1 MNTVGV
7 YYHSVRLDREKCK
20 GCVNCIKK
28 CPTEAIR
35 VRGGKAE
42 INEEKCIDC
51 GECIRACPNQAK
63 YVETDSLERLSGYR
77 CTIALPPPSLFGHMR
92 SCASPAQVLTA
103 LTSLGFDAVFEVAV
117 GADVVSGE
125 IRRLFQRGEIKGPLI
140 SSACPAVVRL
150 IQVRFPELTGRIMPL
165 SPPTEVAAHLARQE
179 KMSELGLSAEDI
191 GIFFLTPCAAKV
203 TSVKAPV
210 GGIPSNIDGVIG
222 VHQIYPQLSRCV
234 KKPDR
239 PLLPIRASGS
249 GMGWG
254 ISGGERLA
262 VGIENYLTVDGIHN
276 VISVLEELEMGH
288 LGEIDFIEA
297 QACTGGCVGGYLHAL
312 NSYVARVQLRK
323 LARELEEKQMTV
335 TEQFPRLAWL
345 HGQLPR
351 IRVQPRQIIH
361 LDSDIKQAV
370 AKMAEAE
377 KAAKLLPGLDCGACG
392 APNCKA
398 LAEDI
403 VLHKAQET
411 DCIFVLRERIMD
423 LSLHVY
429 DLAKI
434 RPPAMNQPG
443 SEGDDAQ

>member
-1 MNTVGV
+1 MGI

-42 INEEKCIDC
+42 INEQKCIDC

-63 YVETDSLERLSGYR
+63 YAETDSLEMLGNYR
-77 CTIALPPPSLFGHMR
+77 YKIALPPPSLFGHMR
-92 SCASPAQVLTA
+92 ASVTPDQVITA
-103 LTSLGFDAVFEVAV
+103 LANLGFDSVFEVAV
-117 GADVVSGE
+117 GADIVSGE
-125 IRRLFQRGEIKGPLI
+125 IRRLIQSGEIRGPLI

-150 IQVRFPELTGRIMPL
+150 IQVRFPELTSQIMPL
-165 SPPTEVAAHLARQE
+165 SPPSEVAAQLARLE
-179 KMSELGLSAEDI
+179 KMSELGYAAGEI
-191 GIFFLTPCAAKV
+191 GVFFLTPCAAKV
-203 TSVKAPV
+203 TSVKAPAS
-210 GGIPSNIDGVIG
+210 GLPSNIDGVFG

-234 KKPDR
+234 RKLSQ
-239 PLLPIRASGS
+239 PLLRSRASGS
-249 GMGWG
+249 GIGWG
-254 ISGGERLA
+254 VSGGERLS
-262 VGIENYLTVDGIHN
+262 VGVENYLVVDEIHN

-297 QACTGGCVGGYLHAL
+297 QACTGGCVGGYLHTL
-312 NSYVARVQLRK
+312 NSFVARVQLRK
-323 LARELEEKQMTV
+323 LARAQEERQPAQV
-335 TEQFPRLAWL
+335 EQFTRLSL
-345 HGQLPR
+345 HGYQVPR
-351 IRVQPRQIIH
+351 IRVQPRQVVQ
-361 LDSDIKQAV
+361 LDADINQAMV
-370 AKMAEAE
+370 KMAEAE
-377 KAAKLLPGLDCGACG
+377 KVTELLPGLDCGACG

-403 VLHKAQET
+403 VLGKAQET
-411 DCIFVLRERIMD
+411 DCIFVLRERIVD

-443 SEGDDAQ
+443 SEGGSSL

>member
-1 MNTVGV
+1 MSI

-35 VRGGKAE
+35 VRRGKAE

-63 YVETDSLERLSGYR
+63 YVETDSLEMLNSYR
-77 CTIALPPPSLFGHMR
+77 CSVALPPPSLFGHLR
-92 SCASPAQVLTA
+92 ATVSPDQVLTA
-103 LTSLGFDAVFEVAV
+103 LTNIGFDSVFEVAV
-117 GADVVSGE
+117 GADVVSSEIKRLFRSGE
-125 IRRLFQRGEIKGPLI
+125 ISGPVI

-150 IQVRFPELTGRIMPL
+150 IQVRFPDLTGRIMPL
-165 SPPTEVAAHLARQE
+165 SPPTEVAAQLARQE
-179 KMSELGLSAEDI
+179 MQSRLGYAAEDI

-210 GGIPSNIDGVIG
+210 SGLPSNIDGAIG
-222 VHQIYPQLSRCV
+222 VHQIYPQLNRCL
-234 KKPDR
+234 KR
-239 PLLPIRASGS
+239 PNQQLLKSLASGS

-262 VGIENYLTVDGIHN
+262 VGLENYLVVDGIHN

-288 LGEIDFIEA
+288 LGGIDFIEA

-312 NSYVARVQLRK
+312 NTFVARVQLRK
-323 LARELEEKQMTV
+323 LARELDEKKSSSEKQHS
-335 TEQFPRLAWL
+335 QLAWL
-345 HGQLPR
+345 DYRVPH
-351 IRVQPRQIIH
+351 ISVQPRQIVY
-361 LDSDIKQAV
+361 LDSDINKAMV
-370 AKMAEAE
+370 KMADTE
-377 KAAKLLPGLDCGACG
+377 KVTQLLPGLDCGACG

-403 VLHKAQET
+403 VLGKAKET

-443 SEGDDAQ
+443 GEGSEN

>member
-1 MNTVGV
+1 MSI

-35 VRGGKAE
+35 VRRGKAE

-63 YVETDSLERLSGYR
+63 YVETDSLEMLKSYR
-77 CTIALPPPSLFGHMR
+77 CSVALPPPSLFGHMR
-92 SCASPAQVLTA
+92 ATVPPDQVLSA
-103 LTSLGFDAVFEVAV
+103 LTDIGFDSVFEVAV
-117 GADVVSGE
+117 GADVVSSEIKRLFRSGE
-125 IRRLFQRGEIKGPLI
+125 ISGPII

-150 IQVRFPELTGRIMPL
+150 IQVRFPDLTGRVMPL
-165 SPPTEVAAHLARQE
+165 SPPTEVAAQLARQE
-179 KMSELGLSAEDI
+179 MLSRLGCAAGDI

-210 GGIPSNIDGVIG
+210 SGIPSNIDGAIG
-222 VHQIYPQLSRCV
+222 VHQIYPQLNRCL
-234 KKPDR
+234 KKPHQK
-239 PLLPIRASGS
+239 LLKSLASGS
-249 GMGWG
+249 GMAWG

-262 VGIENYLTVDGIHN
+262 VGLENYLVVDGIHN

-288 LGEIDFIEA
+288 LGGIDFIEA

-312 NSYVARVQLRK
+312 NTFVARVQLRK
-323 LARELEEKQMTV
+323 LARELDKKKSPSEKQHS
-335 TEQFPRLAWL
+335 QLAWL
-345 HGQLPR
+345 DCQVPR
-351 IRVQPRQIIH
+351 ITVQPRQIVY
-361 LDSDIKQAV
+361 LDTDINKAMI
-370 AKMAEAE
+370 KMADAE
-377 KAAKLLPGLDCGACG
+377 RVAQLLPGLDCGACG

-403 VLHKAQET
+403 VLGKAKET

-443 SEGDDAQ
+443 GEGSES